1 MSLENS
7 DQLLRWGAEQL
18 DQAGIEDGLLQAR
31 RLLAFALFADSYETS
46 ALLNS
51 QPDKQD
57 AAKFKT
63 LIASRVQ
70 RIPLQHIVGETGFM
84 RLVLKT
90 DARALIP
97 RDDTSEVVLLAMD
110 KLGGEKDR
118 NWKIADLGTGSGAIL
133 SALLDDLP
141 NAHGIAVEQSA
152 AAMSLAEENFETLGF
167 LPRIAL
173 FKDSWENW
181 AGWNECDLI
190 VSNPPYIESA
200 VLSTLQPEVRE
211 HDPVDALDGGVDG
224 LDAYRQIIGL
234 AETSMRPGAW
244 LVLEIGHDQK
254 EAVTKLLE
262 GANFAA
268 ITHARDLGGNDRAI
282 AARKV

>member
-1 MSLENS
+1 MSLESS

-31 RLLAFALFADSYETS
+31 RLLAFALFADSYQTS
-46 ALLNS
+46 ALLNA

-63 LIASRVQ
+63 LIARRVQ

-97 RDDTSEVVLLAMD
+97 RDDTSEVITLALS
-110 KLGGEKDR
+110 KLGKETDR
-118 NWKIADLGTGSGAIL
+118 SWKIADLGTGSGAIL
-133 SALLDDLP
+133 AALMDDLP

-152 AAMSLAEENFETLGF
+152 AALSLAKENFETLGF
-167 LPRIAL
+167 LSRITL
-173 FKDSWENW
+173 FNDRWENW
-181 AGWNECDLI
+181 TGWNACDLI

-200 VLSTLQPEVRE
+200 VLATLQPEVRD
-211 HDPVDALDGGVDG
+211 HDPIDALDGGVDG
-224 LDAYRQIIGL
+224 LDAYREIVAL
-234 AETSMRPGAW
+234 AAAKMKPNAY
-244 LVLEIGHDQK
+244 LVFEIGHDQK